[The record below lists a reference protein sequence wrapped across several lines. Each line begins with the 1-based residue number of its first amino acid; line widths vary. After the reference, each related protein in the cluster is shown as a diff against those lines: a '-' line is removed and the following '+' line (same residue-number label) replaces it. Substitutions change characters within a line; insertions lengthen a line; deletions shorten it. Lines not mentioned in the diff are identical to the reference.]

1 MKAFHEIR
9 NYASNFMMWHST
21 YRNISFLAHW
31 HNELEMIYARE
42 GLSSITVNDD
52 TYQMQPGD
60 LVICNSGDIHYSDSA
75 APENSIDF
83 LVFDPGLIDPQYR
96 ETAGPSNYIPAQKLT
111 DLKLAE
117 PLSRLFFRLPQEL
130 KEREPYYQEIA
141 AACLREFWYLLKRAL
156 PAQDAP
162 QNARRKLIDSFHQ
175 LLCYLDAHYTD
186 PLSLESAAA
195 QLGYSPSHFSKIFK
209 KMAGINFV
217 TYLSMLRVE
226 QACAFIKKTEM
237 RMVDISMTC
246 GFGNLRTFN
255 RTFKEITGYT
265 PTQFK
270 HLSDAD
276 SYTLTYYKRR
286 SMEQTLAEGDSPT
299 VINH

>member
-141 AACLREFWYLLKRAL
+141 AACLREFWYQR
-156 PAQDAP
+156 
-162 QNARRKLIDSFHQ
+162 H
-175 LLCYLDAHYTD
+175 CYHT
-186 PLSLESAAA
+186 
-195 QLGYSPSHFSKIFK
+195 HC
-209 KMAGINFV
+209 
-217 TYLSMLRVE
+217 R
-226 QACAFIKKTEM
+226 
-237 RMVDISMTC
+237 
-246 GFGNLRTFN
+246 
-255 RTFKEITGYT
+255 
-265 PTQFK
+265 
-270 HLSDAD
+270 
-276 SYTLTYYKRR
+276 
-286 SMEQTLAEGDSPT
+286 
-299 VINH
+299 